1 MSEQKIPQG
10 YKQTEVGVIPEDWLV
25 EPLENFTSFISYGFT
40 NPMPTT
46 SSGPYMITAK
56 DIDNGQIQYKG
67 ARTTDTLAF
76 NKLLTPKSKPK
87 KGDLLLTKDGTLH
100 TVKYVL

>member
-40 NPMPTT
+40 NWYKTIDD
-46 SSGPYMITAK
+46 YQMIAMQLLSLSKTMV
-56 DIDNGQIQYKG
+56 
-67 ARTTDTLAF
+67 
-76 NKLLTPKSKPK
+76 KLPVQFKFKL
-87 KGDLLLTKDGTLH
+87 
-100 TVKYVL
+100 